1 MSMRVKELLN
11 IAETQMSESGV
22 ENPDVDSKLLYCY
35 LRRIPKAKLILE
47 YQVILEDYLCEE
59 YFSLLD
65 KRCAGIPLQYIIGRQ
80 GFMGFSFIVNEDVL
94 IPRPDTE
101 ILVDNAVKVINEN
114 KIGDEQLPERG
125 KGSFD
130 VLDLGCGSG
139 AIGVSIAK
147 LCKTTKVTCSDIS
160 PEAVAVARKNAELNS
175 MKIAFE
181 EGDLFE
187 PFKKARFRKKRFD
200 MIISNPPYVRTGE
213 IPYLQREIK
222 DHEPLI
228 ALDGGDDGLKLY
240 KRIIR
245 QAPEFL
251 KKDGILMFEIGAEQK
266 DAVVEML
273 EKNGHYQDLHSLQDL
288 AHFDRVVFA
297 RIKD

>member
-1 MSMRVKELLN
+1 
-11 IAETQMSESGV
+11 
-22 ENPDVDSKLLYCY
+22 
-35 LRRIPKAKLILE
+35 
-47 YQVILEDYLCEE
+47 
-59 YFSLLD
+59 
-65 KRCAGIPLQYIIGRQ
+65 
-80 GFMGFSFIVNEDVL
+80 
-94 IPRPDTE
+94 
-101 ILVDNAVKVINEN
+101 
-114 KIGDEQLPERG
+114 
-125 KGSFD
+125 
-130 VLDLGCGSG
+130 
-139 AIGVSIAK
+139 
-147 LCKTTKVTCSDIS
+147 
-160 PEAVAVARKNAELNS
+160 
-175 MKIAFE
+175 
-181 EGDLFE
+181 
-187 PFKKARFRKKRFD
+187 